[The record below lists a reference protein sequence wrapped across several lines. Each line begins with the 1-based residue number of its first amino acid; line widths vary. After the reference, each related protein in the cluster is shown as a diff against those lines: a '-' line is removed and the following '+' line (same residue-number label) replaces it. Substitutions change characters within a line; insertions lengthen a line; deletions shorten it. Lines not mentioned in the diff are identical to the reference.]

1 MDHLGPPAVIKN
13 GGADNDDDCFLLKRS
28 LQVQSNMN
36 QSMY

>member
-13 GGADNDDDCFLLKRS
+13 CGADNDCFLLKRS